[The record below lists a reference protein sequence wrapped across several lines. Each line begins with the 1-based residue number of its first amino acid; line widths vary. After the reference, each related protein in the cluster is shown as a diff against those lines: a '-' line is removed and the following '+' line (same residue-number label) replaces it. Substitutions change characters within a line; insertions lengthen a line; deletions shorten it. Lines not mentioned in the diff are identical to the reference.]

1 MASSE
6 IGTTIT
12 VLLVLAASF
21 VSALAVLVIVNR
33 IARSERNRALLD
45 YYARLGRLGPDDPC
59 ACASGRTY
67 ADCCRDRDVAELQD
81 DVIDY
86 QWKPW
91 SHDSYVGRR
100 RVSSMRQRLEEHP
113 LPCPT
118 LPPWVEEPREHRFP
132 ISDEVL
138 RAWRPSPAVGPATL
152 KQVDDSIL

>member
-1 MASSE
+1 MAFGE
-6 IGTTIT
+6 FGTTMT
-12 VLLVLAASF
+12 VLLVLAAS
-21 VSALAVLVIVNR
+21 VMAALAILVILNR
-33 IARSERNRALLD
+33 VACSERNRELLD

-59 ACASGRTY
+59 ACASGRSY
-67 ADCCRDRDVAELQD
+67 AACCRDRDVAELRD

-91 SHDSYVGRR
+91 SHGSYVGRR
-100 RVSSMRQRLEEHP
+100 RVSSMKQRLEEHP

-118 LPPWVEEPREHRFP
+118 LPTWVEEPREHRFP
-132 ISDEVL
+132 ISEEVL